1 MTSTYCKWRAGRA
14 LSAAVY
20 CLILAACGGGGGGGS
35 APAPAVN
42 TAPVSNAG
50 ADQTAQESSMVQ
62 LTGIGT
68 DSDAGDSL
76 TFVWIQTAGTAVTIN
91 NANNATAS
99 FTAPSL
105 PGGGSEVLTFQLT
118 VTDNAGLSDSDSVTV
133 TVLPAGSVV
142 TISGTMSFEYVP
154 ANTACIG
161 LNYTATETRPIRGAT
176 VQVVDT
182 STSAVLGSVVT
193 DDSGGYTLNVSAG
206 ISVFLSVRAELKRS
220 GTPSWDVEV
229 RDNTSN
235 TTAPLE
241 QRLMYALDSGSF
253 DSGSTDQTRNL
264 TATTGWN
271 GVAYSGARAAAPFA
285 ILDSI
290 YDAMQLVLQ
299 ADNTATFEPLDVFWS
314 VNNVPEAG
322 DGTTSESEDI
332 AAGRIGTSYY
342 SSDNKMFLL
351 GAADSD
357 TEEFD
362 SHVIVHEWG
371 HFFED
376 AFSRSDSIGGVHGP
390 GDRLDMR
397 LAFGEGWATALSGMA
412 LNSSLYCDTS
422 AAGQSNGFSIN
433 IENSSQSRRGW
444 FNEFSV
450 MELVFDL
457 WDDSVEVGRGDSG
470 SIGFTPIYDT
480 MVNRQSVTSAHTSI
494 FSFTTE
500 LKDESPASAALV
512 DELLAY
518 HNVNGSGVY
527 GDGETNDANSATP
540 QDALP
545 VYTQINPT
553 GVPLNICVNNEHD
566 NSQSNGNK
574 LSQHRFLRFSVAA
587 PSRYAFRLEVDAAT
601 LASLPN
607 DDPANDSDQSDPDA
621 EVFLNGQVV
630 AQGFSGTANVEAFE
644 SFGVLAVGNYVMD
657 LTDWRYADEQ
667 TVAAYPNRVCFDVT
681 VQPTT

>member
-1 MTSTYCKWRAGRA
+1 MTSTFCKWRAGRA

-20 CLILAACGGGGGGGS
+20 CLILAACGGGGS
-35 APAPAVN
+35 ASP
-42 TAPVSNAG
+42 S
-50 ADQTAQESSMVQ
+50 
-62 LTGIGT
+62 
-68 DSDAGDSL
+68 
-76 TFVWIQTAGTAVTIN
+76 
-91 NANNATAS
+91 AS
-99 FTAPSL
+99 
-105 PGGGSEVLTFQLT
+105 
-118 VTDNAGLSDSDSVTV
+118 
-133 TVLPAGSVV
+133 SVV
-142 TISGTMSFEYVP
+142 TISGTMNFEYVP
-154 ANTACIG
+154 TNPGCIG

-176 VQVVDT
+176 VQVIDAST
-182 STSAVLGSVVT
+182 STVLGSTVT
-193 DDSGGYTLNVSAG
+193 DDNGGYSLNVSAG
-206 ISVFLSVRAELKRS
+206 ISVFLSVRSELKRS

-229 RDNTSN
+229 RDNTRN
-235 TTAPLE
+235 TTVPLE
-241 QRLMYALDSGSF
+241 QRPVYALDSGNFS
-253 DSGSTDQTRNL
+253 SGSADQTRNL

-271 GVAYSGARAAAPFA
+271 GVRYSGIRAAAPFA
-285 ILDSI
+285 VLDSI
-290 YDAMQLVLQ
+290 YDAMRLVLQ
-299 ADNTATFEPLDVFWS
+299 ADNTANFEPLDVFWS
-314 VNNVPEAG
+314 VNNVPDGG
-322 DGTTSESEDI
+322 DGTMEDI

-371 HFFED
+371 HYFED

-500 LKDESPASAALV
+500 LKDESPSSAALV

-601 LASLPN
+601 LASLPS